1 MATSSVAAALALP
14 EIVAAVDSFNELLPG
29 VPASKENLRPMWESL
44 RKKAFKLEEPACRI
58 WLHIED
64 ALLKPRSGTDRAA
77 RLRAG
82 IDKTARLQVLV
93 VNVSG
98 PVEATEAVTCP
109 RLALS
114 LENWRVPLDAK
125 GFDATIDGFADALAW
140 GKDMAKRVRDEDFC
154 ERCRSDGFAADS
166 AFEGRKGFP
175 HKRMRARPLP
185 ICAECSM
192 EVALGAPPA
201 KRARRE

>member
-14 EIVAAVDSFNELLPG
+14 EVVAAVDSFNELLPG
-29 VPASKENLRPMWESL
+29 VPASKENLQPMWESL
-44 RKKAFKLEEPACRI
+44 RKKDFKLEEPACRI
-58 WLHIED
+58 WLHIQS
-64 ALLKPRSGTDRAA
+64 ARSEIDR
-77 RLRAG
+77 
-82 IDKTARLQVLV
+82 TARLQVLV

-114 LENWRVPLDAK
+114 LENWRVLLEVK

-154 ERCRSDGFAADS
+154 EHCRRDGFAADS
-166 AFEGRKGFP
+166 AMGGRKGFP
-175 HKRMRARPLP
+175 RKRMRARPLP
-185 ICAECSM
+185 MCAECAL

-201 KRARRE
+201 KRARAE